1 MYGILSWLFNTNTS
15 KPSQSLFFIPGVAL
29 FRGVALVGMPVVS
42 CNFVDG
48 TVVVVRL
55 STELKLPIVATGLTV
70 MLLMFCPWLKLMA
83 AAISNNAVSLLGL
96 ICLKENKNNIN
107 KIHFSLK
114 LLNVTQLRMKTKR
127 KLNLQFK

>member
-42 CNFVDG
+42 CNFVDAG

-55 STELKLPIVATGLTV
+55 STELKLPVVATGLTV
-70 MLLMFCPWLKLMA
+70 MFCPWLKLMA

-107 KIHFSLK
+107 KIHISLK

>member
-29 FRGVALVGMPVVS
+29 FCGVALVGMPVVS
-42 CNFVDG
+42 CNFVVG
-48 TVVVVRL
+48 TVVVRLL
-55 STELKLPIVATGLTV
+55 STELKLPVVAAGLTV
-70 MLLMFCPWLKLMA
+70 MFCPWLKLMA

-107 KIHFSLK
+107 KIHISLK
-114 LLNVTQLRMKTKR
+114 AVECYSIRMKMKR
-127 KLNLQFK
+127 KKGN